1 MEKIKIHLNGKEQEI
16 NSDSTVEQ
24 IIQKLEL
31 KNSMFVAELNMNI
44 VQKNDYLT
52 TILKAGD
59 KLEVV
64 TFFGGG

>member
-1 MEKIKIHLNGKEQEI
+1 
-16 NSDSTVEQ
+16 
-24 IIQKLEL
+24 
-31 KNSMFVAELNMNI
+31 MFVAELNMNI

-52 TILKAGD
+52 TILKDGD